1 MMQPLRVSAARA
13 VAAGWL
19 IAASGGFQ
27 PRMALG
33 RRMRLVLLVGPFH
46 LRRLIWIRWGSWGG
60 LNYEIGYRRSLIRRI
75 IFRRLL

>member
-1 MMQPLRVSAARA
+1 MMQPLRVSAVRA

-46 LRRLIWIRWGSWGG
+46 LRRLVWISWGSWGG
-60 LNYEIGYRRSLIRRI
+60 LEYEMWLP
-75 IFRRLL
+75 